1 MFAVMLV
8 EDEQVLREGMR
19 QFIPWED
26 YGFRVAAEAGNGLEA
41 LERLDAEPIDLIFL
55 DLHMPRMSGL
65 DFMQRLAERRHDAL
79 VAVITGYNE
88 FEYART
94 ALKHNVL
101 DYLLKP
107 LQMNEVAEL
116 LEKARRQLDGKGTAE
131 AQAEAELFK
140 IVNRLH
146 AERAGQEW
154 LQATMQRY
162 RDYAVQY
169 ALLATGTRGK
179 GAAERVKET
188 ARAALSGGGS
198 GNGGILWAA
207 EYRDFG
213 YLLVLLWKGSG
224 NGADEAMEKAAEED
238 GDVECVLTSPRM
250 PIAALPAMIRRLQ
263 DAEAM
268 MEAVFY
274 ADNKVMR
281 SDRLPGNPPAPGTA
295 GALPPIQPVLHAL
308 EQRDKG
314 GLQREMSE
322 LYFRLRTGGR
332 QPADRVRALYAELV
346 VQAHLLMEKTVGQG
360 SLTLQRQTT
369 DRQLQAHLT
378 LRAVHDCACRSLLG
392 LLVRLEDAQHQKKR
406 RIIVEIKRYVE
417 EHMAEPILLSA
428 FAEANYVTSEYLS
441 FLFKKE
447 EGVNFNQ
454 YLKEVRVRQAAKLFR
469 ENYTLKIYEAAG
481 KVGYQDA
488 KHFSKVFKEVTGF
501 TPKEFVDRLS
511 SDEQGPA
518 NS

>member
-41 LERLDAEPIDLIFL
+41 LERLEADRIDLIFL
-55 DLHMPRMSGL
+55 DLHMPRLSGL
-65 DFMQRLAERRHDAL
+65 EFMQRLAERRHDAL

-107 LQMNEVAEL
+107 LQMNEVTEL

-140 IVNRLH
+140 IVNRPH

-154 LQATMQRY
+154 LQATVQRY
-162 RDYAVQY
+162 RDYAAQV
-169 ALLATGTRGK
+169 ALLATGARGK
-179 GAAERVKET
+179 GAAERIKET
-188 ARAALSGGGS
+188 ARTALRGGGNGS
-198 GNGGILWAA
+198 GGILWAV
-207 EYRDFG
+207 EYRDCG
-213 YLLVLLWKGSG
+213 QLLVLLWKGSG
-224 NGADEAMEKAAEED
+224 NGADEAMEKASEED
-238 GDVECVLTSPRM
+238 GDVEVVLASPRM
-250 PIAALPAMIRRLQ
+250 PVAALPAVIRRLQ
-263 DAEAM
+263 DAEAV

-281 SDRLPGNPPAPGTA
+281 LDRLPGKPTA
-295 GALPPIQPVLHAL
+295 GAGGTLPPIQPVLHAL

-314 GLQREMSE
+314 RLQREMSE
-322 LYFRLRTGGR
+322 LIFQLRTGGR
-332 QPADRVRALYAELV
+332 QPAEHVRALYAELI

-369 DRQLQAHLT
+369 DRQMQALLT
-378 LRAVHDCACRSLLG
+378 LRAVHDSACRSLLG

-417 EHMAEPILLSA
+417 EHLAEPILLSA

-511 SDEQGPA
+511 ADEQGPA
-518 NS
+518 NG